1 MPGRAAARGEDF
13 PRNDE
18 RRHVGPKIAEK
29 VRQTKQ
35 RDKRPGIVLMMRVR
49 FGTRI
54 NAGF

>member
-1 MPGRAAARGEDF
+1 MPSRAVARGEYF

-35 RDKRPGIVLMMRVR
+35 RDKRPGIALMMRVR